1 MNGKLKKIVPHI
13 VAILIFFLLNTV
25 YFAPMAFENKELMQ
39 GDIRSSMGWGK
50 DLADYHQQTGEYA
63 FWSNRMF
70 GGMPANYTFMPPLT
84 NIFYNLALL
93 PGYILPGNLSIVFLY
108 LLGFYIFMISIGCKP
123 WLGVVGAIAYAFASY
138 NLIIIGAGHLSKCL
152 AMSAMAPVIGGIILC
167 YRKKYLWGT
176 IITLLFTGIHVVWNH
191 QQISYY
197 LLIIILLL
205 AIVYL
210 IYAIKEHTLPD
221 YFKSSVILLVIATLA
236 IAPEAGKLIT
246 TVDYTK
252 ETMRGGAVLQ
262 NRTDGSKASSGLDI
276 DYAYQ
281 WSYGKGET
289 MTLLIPNFYGSSSHS
304 DIGKDSEC
312 YNVLRPTGQADQFCK
327 YAPMYWGDQPFTEGP
342 VYVGAIICFLFIWG
356 LQIVK
361 GREKWWLLAA
371 TVLSVIMSWGRH
383 FPLIN
388 DFLFYHLPLYNKF
401 RTPSMTLVIAE
412 ITMVTLGILAVK
424 LFIEQKD
431 KRKFLKPLYISAGIT
446 GGLCLIYALFGSAL
460 MSFSS
465 FADEQIK
472 NYPEL
477 WNAIVADRKH
487 MLTSDAWRSF
497 FFIVLSAGALW
508 HYLRKPYRP
517 TSLTIIL
524 GILILIDLWAVDKR
538 FLNYDRFVPKKK
550 AVEIVA
556 TPVDLQILKDKDP
569 NYRVIN
575 LTRSTF
581 NESETSY
588 FHKSIG
594 GYSPAKLRRYQ
605 DIIDFYLSQSIHPN
619 ILNMLNTRYL
629 IVPSEQGPQVQFNNR
644 ALGNAWFVNEIKWA
658 VSPNEEIA
666 DLKDFNPAQTAV
678 IDTVWKKKLPGWE
691 SLQHEKD
698 STAFIRLTDYANP
711 GNLFYESSSTTA
723 RFAVF
728 SEVFYKT
735 WHAYIDGAEVPLI
748 RVNYIL
754 RGLAVPAG
762 EHKIEFKCI
771 DDIYYRASKISLI
784 SSIVVGIVLVCLFGL
799 AIWKAIKTCLNQK
812 KEGDTPPNMIS
823 DKRLSGKRR
832 KKNPEV

>member
-1 MNGKLKKIVPHI
+1 V
-13 VAILIFFLLNTV
+13 V
-25 YFAPMAFENKELMQ
+25 FEGKELIQ
-39 GDIRSSMGWGK
+39 GDARSSAGWGK
-50 DLADYHQQTGEYA
+50 DLVDYHQQTGEYA

-70 GGMPANYTFMPPLT
+70 SGMPANYTHMPPII
-84 NIFYNLALL
+84 NIFSNLANLSR
-93 PGYILPGNLSIVFLY
+93 YVLPGNLGIVFLY
-108 LLGFYIFMISIGCKP
+108 LLGFYIFLISIGCKP
-123 WLGVVGAIAYAFASY
+123 WLSAVGAIAYAFASY
-138 NLIIIGAGHLSKCL
+138 NLIIIGAGHVNKCL
-152 AMSAMAPVIGGIILC
+152 AMSAMTPVIGGIILC

-176 IITLLFTGIHVVWNH
+176 IITLLFTGIHVAWNH

-197 LLIIILLL
+197 LLIMILLL

-221 YFKSSVILLVIATLA
+221 YLKSSVILLVIAILA
-236 IAPEAGKLIT
+236 IAPGAGGLIT
-246 TVDYTK
+246 TADYTK

-262 NRTDGSKASSGLDI
+262 NSMDGDKASPGLDI

-289 MTLLIPNFYGSSSHS
+289 MTLLIPNFYGSSSHYN
-304 DIGKDSEC
+304 IGKDSEC
-312 YNVLRPTGQADQFCK
+312 YSVLRPTGQADQFCK
-327 YAPMYWGDQPFTEGP
+327 HAPMYWGDQPFTEGP
-342 VYVGAIICFLFIWG
+342 VYIGAIVCFLFIWG
-356 LQIVK
+356 LLVVK

-371 TVLSVIMSWGRH
+371 TVLSFIMSWGRH

-401 RTPSMTLVIAE
+401 RTPSMILVIAE
-412 ITMVTLGILAVK
+412 VTMVTLGILAVK
-424 LFIEQKD
+424 TFIEQKD
-431 KRKFLKPLYISAGIT
+431 KSRFLKPLYIAAGIT

-465 FADEQIK
+465 FSDEQIK
-472 NYPEL
+472 SYPQL

-487 MLTSDAWRSF
+487 MLTSDAWRSL
-497 FFIVLSAGALW
+497 FFIVLSTGVLW
-508 HYLRKPYRP
+508 RYLRKPYSP
-517 TSLTIIL
+517 TFLTIIL
-524 GILILIDLWAVDKR
+524 GILIFIDLWTVDKR
-538 FLNYDRFVPKKK
+538 FLNYDSFVPKKK

-569 NYRVIN
+569 NYRVFN

-605 DIIDFYLSQSIHPN
+605 DIIDFHLSQSINPN
-619 ILNMLNTRYL
+619 VLNMLNTRYL
-629 IVPSEQGPQVQFNNR
+629 IVPTEQGPQIQFNDR

-658 VSPNEEIA
+658 VSPDEEIVA
-666 DLKDFNPAQTAV
+666 LKDFNPAQTAV
-678 IDTVWKKKLPGWE
+678 IDTVWKDKLPGWE

-711 GNLFYESSSTTA
+711 GNLFYESSSTTSHL
-723 RFAVF
+723 AVF

-735 WHAYIDGAEVPLI
+735 WHAYIDGVEVPLI

-771 DDIYYRASKISLI
+771 DDVYYRASRISLI
-784 SSIVVGIVLVCLFGL
+784 SSIVVGIVLFCLFVL
-799 AIWKAIKTCLNQK
+799 AIWKAVKTFLNQG
-812 KEGDTPPNMIS
+812 KEGDTPKNIIS
-823 DKRLSGKRR
+823 KKRPVE
-832 KKNPEV
+832 KKQKTASSTFHTDE